1 MTTGII
7 KARTLQFLYRVT
19 PPFLFEA
26 VNAWTGRRNAS
37 RGQTYQGMTTDYD
50 AAPLHIGRYGKAY
63 DQYWS
68 LDPNIPYN
76 HVRYRYYN
84 VAMAALLAK
93 DVEGDYL
100 CAGVAY
106 GVAPRIF
113 YDFAQLH
120 RLEKSLHLVDPFNA
134 IWDSK
139 STATRTYYHKDPS
152 IVASQYPPE
161 ANVRIHRGV
170 IPDALPLPGVS
181 RLAFVYLDTSDAKAE
196 AASLPLIWS
205 QLSTGGIV
213 VIDQYGQ
220 GDGEDFAVYDPVF
233 AKLGAT
239 PLWFPSGQA
248 MLVKSSSS

>member
-1 MTTGII
+1 MTDRLFLRLQMTAGII

-50 AAPLHIGRYGKAY
+50 AAPLHVGRYGKAY

-120 RLEKSLHLVDPFNA
+120 RLEKSLRRPVQRDLGYKKHRNA
-134 IWDSK
+134 S
-139 STATRTYYHKDPS
+139 
-152 IVASQYPPE
+152 V
-161 ANVRIHRGV
+161 
-170 IPDALPLPGVS
+170 
-181 RLAFVYLDTSDAKAE
+181 
-196 AASLPLIWS
+196 
-205 QLSTGGIV
+205 LS
-213 VIDQYGQ
+213 
-220 GDGEDFAVYDPVF
+220 
-233 AKLGAT
+233 
-239 PLWFPSGQA
+239 
-248 MLVKSSSS
+248 